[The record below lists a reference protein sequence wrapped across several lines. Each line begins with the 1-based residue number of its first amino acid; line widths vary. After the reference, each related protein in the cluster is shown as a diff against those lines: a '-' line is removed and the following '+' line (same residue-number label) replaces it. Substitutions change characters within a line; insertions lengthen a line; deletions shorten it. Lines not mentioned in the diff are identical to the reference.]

1 MSIKTS
7 WRSDGT
13 LEITCGNETILVPP
27 RPPGTSGGS
36 SASRGTIDQLYGRGA
51 ISFGLVIGHPPVRG
65 SLRHPPLQPLAS
77 SIAIESAS
85 DMVKY
90 IRQGKV
96 DFTWQSTKPFHVHDV
111 TKRLGSDFGNSI
123 SINIR
128 PGKKIP

>member
-7 WRSDGT
+7 WRPDGT

-27 RPPGTSGGS
+27 RPSGTSSGPIDSGGFV
-36 SASRGTIDQLYGRGA
+36 DELYGRGA
-51 ISFGLVIGHPPVRG
+51 ISFGLVIGDPPGRG
-65 SLRHPPLQPLAS
+65 SLGNLPFQSSAS

-111 TKRLGSDFGNSI
+111 TKRLGSDFGHSVA
-123 SINIR
+123 INIR
-128 PGKKIP
+128 PSKKIL